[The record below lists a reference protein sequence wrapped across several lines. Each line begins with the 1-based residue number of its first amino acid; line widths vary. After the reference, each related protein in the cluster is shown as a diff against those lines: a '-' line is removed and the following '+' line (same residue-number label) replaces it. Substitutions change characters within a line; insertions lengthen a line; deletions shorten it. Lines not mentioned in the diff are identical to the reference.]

1 MQESI
6 PLLVAV
12 LSFGAVSA
20 LAFVVGQY
28 VWVQSRIQRRLS
40 GPAHTHVV
48 AKPRRPKALDAF
60 ITKHFDEKRFGVDE
74 TLRGKLRRELVKAGY
89 FRNDAIN
96 YYIFARLAV
105 VIVLPVFCYVA
116 IEAFV
121 DNLGWYFKLLIVSI
135 AALLAIIGPDAYL
148 ARRQRM

>member
-12 LSFGAVSA
+12 LSFGAVTA

-40 GPAHTHVV
+40 APAHTSRV
-48 AKPRRPKALDAF
+48 AKARPPKALDAF

-74 TLRGKLRRELVKAGY
+74 TLRGKLRRELVRAGY
-89 FRNDAIN
+89 FGTDALN
-96 YYIFARLAV
+96 YYIFARMAAV
-105 VIVLPVFCYVA
+105 TIFPTL
-116 IEAFV
+116 
-121 DNLGWYFKLLIVSI
+121 
-135 AALLAIIGPDAYL
+135 
-148 ARRQRM
+148 